1 MDVDKVR
8 HDQPDYR
15 TDAAEPSPA
24 SPHSPS
30 SATDATGG
38 RRRWPD
44 AEPALGMAPP
54 RKLARTDS
62 ADSWRSRSPVSV
74 GTDRNEAAAGS
85 AGHEAV
91 DAKLSSVD
99 FNLIFQRFRSDSL
112 ELHDGVP
119 RDEGAALERLAPRLP
134 TLGAAELAS
143 IAQGPDGGK
152 AVRALIELAD
162 DLKAPPLGLSDD
174 QLARIAAGGGT
185 EGLQRLHALRDILT
199 RGTVVLSPE
208 QVATIACRPHA
219 AEALALAAAKLLAM
233 RELARDL
240 AGLVADGPPGG
251 DAPTLQLP
259 DGSAYPDQLDP
270 MALDGSVDGMPQ
282 GDGNAPA
289 SLADATL
296 PPGADAP
303 VDAGGRV
310 QPDSPRLTLSLRQV
324 MDIARQHG
332 DRKETQVF
340 QELCAA
346 AGVSA
351 SEPLA
356 MLARLDGDVEAL
368 KAFQEL
374 GSALHATG
382 VPGSGASPSPSA
394 SSRDSATS
402 HDSDGVAL
410 EAFQAQ
416 LSVLQNPRG
425 LGLSAHQVVAISRN
439 ADVRSALDTVRALL
453 SVLADPDGVQLSPRQ
468 VVAMA
473 TDENVRSAQRA
484 TQVLM
489 NSLRD

>member
-1 MDVDKVR
+1 
-8 HDQPDYR
+8 
-15 TDAAEPSPA
+15 
-24 SPHSPS
+24 
-30 SATDATGG
+30 
-38 RRRWPD
+38 
-44 AEPALGMAPP
+44 
-54 RKLARTDS
+54 
-62 ADSWRSRSPVSV
+62 
-74 GTDRNEAAAGS
+74 
-85 AGHEAV
+85 
-91 DAKLSSVD
+91 
-99 FNLIFQRFRSDSL
+99 
-112 ELHDGVP
+112 
-119 RDEGAALERLAPRLP
+119 
-134 TLGAAELAS
+134 
-143 IAQGPDGGK
+143 
-152 AVRALIELAD
+152 
-162 DLKAPPLGLSDD
+162 
-174 QLARIAAGGGT
+174 
-185 EGLQRLHALRDILT
+185 
-199 RGTVVLSPE
+199 
-208 QVATIACRPHA
+208 
-219 AEALALAAAKLLAM
+219 
-233 RELARDL
+233 
-240 AGLVADGPPGG
+240 
-251 DAPTLQLP
+251 
-259 DGSAYPDQLDP
+259 